1 MKAKYIPVNNN
12 LDKAIAFANT
22 LDSNNIK
29 NIQKLKQP
37 QHYIETLDV
46 VKMLQNEGW
55 ELSGV
60 DEFRNKQRK
69 VTSHYLQLHHND
81 FQIVTKGKTDAVA
94 SITLSNS
101 CDGKKPLVMS
111 LGAYRQVCSNGMIAH
126 VDFATERFRHIQIDY
141 NNLVNKINLFGN
153 KVDKV
158 LDKFNE
164 LKQHTLNNE
173 LLNNFAREAALLRF
187 AQEEADSKVEDLLR
201 VSRLEDE
208 GNNLWAVY
216 NRIQE
221 NLTHDVRNP
230 DMDIKLNQQLFA
242 LAESYI

>member
-1 MKAKYIPVNNN
+1 
-12 LDKAIAFANT
+12 
-22 LDSNNIK
+22 
-29 NIQKLKQP
+29 
-37 QHYIETLDV
+37 
-46 VKMLQNEGW
+46 
-55 ELSGV
+55 
-60 DEFRNKQRK
+60 
-69 VTSHYLQLHHND
+69 
-81 FQIVTKGKTDAVA
+81 
-94 SITLSNS
+94 
-101 CDGKKPLVMS
+101 MS

-126 VDFATERFRHIQIDY
+126 VDFATERFRHIQVDY

-221 NLTHDVRNP
+221 NLTHDVSN
-230 DMDIKLNQQLFA
+230 MKEDIRLNQQLFS
-242 LAESYI
+242 LVESFA